1 MLSNFFPMSIL
12 SRLNTKKYAFY
23 SEFQYSSNSLFFFS
37 CSSCDIRLCDVE
49 LLAVTGFSVSFF
61 GVTLALLNNPA
72 IALCGV
78 STLLLLFPIFS
89 CDNGTGTN
97 FVVVRWGVGRHIII
111 SWTRDS
117 WDNFFLFFLSPI
129 SISSFIDSHLFLCVT
144 K

>member
-1 MLSNFFPMSIL
+1 MSIL

-23 SEFQYSSNSLFFFS
+23 SEFQYSFSSLFFFS

-49 LLAVTGFSVSFF
+49 LLAVTGFSGSFF

-78 STLLLLFPIFS
+78 STLLLLFPFLVVTMGQELTS
-89 CDNGTGTN
+89 LLFAGVLGVTSSFPGLGTVGT
-97 FVVVRWGVGRHIII
+97 
-111 SWTRDS
+111 
-117 WDNFFLFFLSPI
+117 
-129 SISSFIDSHLFLCVT
+129 ISSSSSLVQYLSLVLLILHLFLCVT